1 MKQKT
6 NKSTL
11 AIIALLA
18 ICAVVSGFYGNE
30 TTIEG
35 GMMCWIGA
43 AIQAGTKI
51 VGAAAGAAVSA
62 AQAKKARA
70 EMDKA
75 QQYLDNW
82 YNTTMNTSVLDRADT
97 QAMLSDYRNTM
108 AEQGQKYLNNA
119 VKGGATEEG
128 RIAYQTS
135 ANKGYADAISKMQAQ
150 AQAHKDQV
158 SQSYMQS
165 KMEHH
170 NNLADQYLKA
180 GQQMSSAISG
190 AVGGAGDALGKVD
203 WANIKKK

>member
-1 MKQKT
+1 MRMEKKM
-6 NKSTL
+6 NKSTW
-11 AIIALLA
+11 AIISLLA
-18 ICAVVSGFYGNE
+18 ICAVVSVFYGNE

-82 YNTTMNTSVLDRADT
+82 YNNAMNTSVLDRADT

-135 ANKGYADAISKMQAQ
+135 ANKGYADAISNISASAQ
-150 AQAHKDQV
+150 AQKDRV
-158 SQSYMQS
+158 SESYMQG
-165 KMEHH
+165 KMNYH
-170 NNLADQYLKA
+170 NSLADSYMKA
-180 GQQMSSAISG
+180 GQQMSSEISG
-190 AVGGAGDALGKVD
+190 AVGGAGDALG
-203 WANIKKK
+203 NINFKK